1 MSSFPICHMDHD
13 TIRIAYESSDDD
25 KLLDMIDNM
34 TEEDVKFVADEV
46 GKLICESDILIDCI
60 DMVVQQHYVH
70 KKEA

>member
-1 MSSFPICHMDHD
+1 MDHD